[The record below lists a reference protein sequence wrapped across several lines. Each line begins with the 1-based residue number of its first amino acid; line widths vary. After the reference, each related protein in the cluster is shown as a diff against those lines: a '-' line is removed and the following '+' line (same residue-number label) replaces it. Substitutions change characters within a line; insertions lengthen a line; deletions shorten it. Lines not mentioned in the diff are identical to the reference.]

1 MIYHL
6 YDQQFF
12 MEKELKKAEPLRVF
26 LVDLVDKSTSKE
38 VLSDRMREL
47 ENLVQTYWGVVVL
60 QEYQKKDIPDSKTY
74 IWKWKLDEVINE
86 MLRLKANLLIVWNAL
101 KPSQIYQINEKLR
114 LVSEEHNID
123 PKMEAR
129 DRIDL
134 ILKIFEKHATSG
146 ESRLQIQ
153 LAAIKHM
160 WPRIYWMW
168 MDLSKQWW
176 AASWWWA
183 GATRWLWETNTEI
196 MKRHLKEKTLKIEK
210 KLEEYAKM
218 RKLHRDSRIK
228 KWMPTVWIVWYT
240 NAWKSSLLNWLTRK
254 WVLAENKLF
263 ATLWTNVWNLYVMRD
278 PVMWTWK
285 EILLNDTIW
294 FIRDLPPKL
303 IKSFSST
310 LEDSIESD
318 LLLHV
323 IDSSD
328 PFIQER
334 VSVVHEV
341 LKDIWANQKKIL
353 VFNKI
358 DLIDEEKKSELL
370 EMFSDEDMVFVSVKD
385 NIWLEELKQL
395 IAKNV

>member
-1 MIYHL
+1 MFIML
-6 YDQQFF
+6 DK
-12 MEKELKKAEPLRVF
+12 KELQQSEPLRVF
-26 LVDLVDKSTSKE
+26 LVDLVDKNTNKE
-38 VLSDRMREL
+38 ELNDRMREL
-47 ENLVQTYWGVVVL
+47 ENLVETYWWIVVL
-60 QEYQKKDIPDSKTY
+60 QKYQKKDIPDPKTY
-74 IWKWKLDEVINE
+74 VGKWKLDEIIHD
-86 MLRLKANLLIVWNAL
+86 MLLLKANLLIVWNAL
-101 KPSQIYQINEKLR
+101 KPAQIWQINEKLR
-114 LVSEEHNID
+114 VVSEEHKLD
-123 PKMEAR
+123 PKMEAW

-134 ILKIFEKHATSG
+134 ILKIFEKHATSW

-160 WPRIYWMW
+160 GPRIYRMW

-183 GATRWLWETNTEI
+183 WATRWLWETNTER
-196 MKRHLKEKTLKIEK
+196 MKRHLKEQTLKIEK

-218 RKLHRDSRIK
+218 RKLHRDARIK
-228 KWMPTVWIVWYT
+228 KWMPTVGIVGYT
-240 NAWKSSLLNWLTRK
+240 NAWKSSLLNWLTKK

-263 ATLWTNVWNLYVMRD
+263 ATLWTNVGNLYVITD
-278 PVMWTWK
+278 PVTWRWK
-285 EILLNDTIW
+285 EILLNDTIG

-328 PFIQER
+328 PFVEER
-334 VSVVHEV
+334 ISVVHDV
-341 LKDIWANQKKIL
+341 LKDIWANQKRIL

-358 DLIDEEKKSELL
+358 DLVDEERLNELKNL
-370 EMFSDEDMVFVSVKD
+370 FPDEDKVFISIKS
-385 NIWLEELKQL
+385 NIWLDELKNL

>member
-1 MIYHL
+1 ML
-6 YDQQFF
+6 DR
-12 MEKELKKAEPLRVF
+12 KELQQSEPLRVF
-26 LVDLVDKSTSKE
+26 LVDLVDKNTNKE
-38 VLSDRMREL
+38 ELHDRMREL
-47 ENLVQTYWGVVVL
+47 ENLVETYWWIVVL
-60 QEYQKKDIPDSKTY
+60 QKYQKKDVPDSKTY
-74 IWKWKLDEVINE
+74 VWKWKLDEIIRD
-86 MLRLKANLLIVWNAL
+86 MLLLKANLLIVGNAL
-101 KPSQIYQINEKLR
+101 KPAQIWQINEKLR
-114 LVSEEHNID
+114 VVSEEHKLD

-160 WPRIYWMW
+160 WPRIYRMW

-183 GATRWLWETNTEI
+183 WATRGLGETNTER
-196 MKRHLKEKTLKIEK
+196 MKRHLKEQTLKIEK
-210 KLEEYAKM
+210 KLVEYAKM
-218 RKLHRDSRIK
+218 RKLHRDARIK
-228 KWMPTVWIVWYT
+228 KWMPTVWIVGYT
-240 NAWKSSLLNWLTRK
+240 NAGKSSLLNGLTKK

-263 ATLWTNVWNLYVMRD
+263 ATLWTNVGNLYVITDSVTGR
-278 PVMWTWK
+278 WK
-285 EILLNDTIW
+285 EILLNDTIG

-328 PFIQER
+328 PFVGER
-334 VSVVHEV
+334 ISVVHDV
-341 LKDIWANQKKIL
+341 LSDIWANQKRIL

-358 DLIDEEKKSELL
+358 DLIDEEKLNELKEL
-370 EMFSDEDMVFVSVKD
+370 FPDEDKVFISVKWSV
-385 NIWLEELKQL
+385 WLDGLKNL

>member
-1 MIYHL
+1 MA
-6 YDQQFF
+6 
-12 MEKELKKAEPLRVF
+12 EKKELQQAEPLRVF
-26 LVDLVDKSTSKE
+26 LVDLVDKTTNKE
-38 VLSDRMREL
+38 ELNDRMREL
-47 ENLVQTYWGVVVL
+47 ENLVQTYGWIVVL
-60 QEYQKKDIPDSKTY
+60 QKYQKKDIPDPKTY
-74 IWKWKLDEVINE
+74 VWKWKLDEIIQD

-101 KPSQIYQINEKLR
+101 KPAQIWQINEKLR
-114 LVSEEHNID
+114 VVSEEHKLD

-160 WPRIYWMW
+160 WPRIYRMW

-176 AASWWWA
+176 AASWGWA
-183 GATRWLWETNTEI
+183 WATRGLWETNTER
-196 MKRHLKEKTLKIEK
+196 MKRHLKEQTLKIEK
-210 KLEEYAKM
+210 KLVEYAKM
-218 RKLHRDSRIK
+218 RKLHRDARIK
-228 KWMPTVWIVWYT
+228 KWMPTVGIVGYT
-240 NAWKSSLLNWLTRK
+240 NAGKSSLLNWLTKK

-263 ATLWTNVWNLYVMRD
+263 ATLWTNVGNLYVITD
-278 PVMWTWK
+278 PVTGRWK
-285 EILLNDTIW
+285 EILLNDTIG

-328 PFIQER
+328 PFVGER
-334 VSVVHEV
+334 ISVVHDV
-341 LKDIWANQKKIL
+341 LSDIWANQKRIL

-358 DLIDEEKKSELL
+358 DLIDEERLNELKEL
-370 EMFSDEDMVFVSVKD
+370 FSHEDKVFISVKN
-385 NIWLEELKQL
+385 NIWLEELKNL

>member
-1 MIYHL
+1 MTNK
-6 YDQQFF
+6 
-12 MEKELKKAEPLRVF
+12 KELQKAEPLRVF
-26 LVDLVDKSTSKE
+26 LVDLVDKNTSKE
-38 VLSDRMREL
+38 ILSDRMREL
-47 ENLVQTYWGVVVL
+47 ENLVETYGWVVVL
-60 QEYQKKDIPDSKTY
+60 QKYQKKDIPDAKTY
-74 IWKWKLDEVINE
+74 VWKWKLDEIIQD
-86 MLRLKANLLIVWNAL
+86 MLRLQANLLIVWNAL
-101 KPSQIYQINEKLR
+101 KPAQIFQINEKLR
-114 LVSEEHNID
+114 LVSEEHNLD

-129 DRIDL
+129 DRVDL
-134 ILKIFEKHATSG
+134 ILKIFEKHATSW

-160 WPRIYWMW
+160 GPRIYRMW

-176 AASWWWA
+176 AASWWWS
-183 GATRWLWETNTEI
+183 GATRWLWETNTER
-196 MKRHLKEKTLKIEK
+196 MKRHLQEQTLKIDK

-218 RKLHRDSRIK
+218 RKLHRDARIK

-240 NAWKSSLLNWLTRK
+240 NAWKSSLLNGLTRK

-263 ATLWTNVWNLYVMRD
+263 ATLGTNVWNLYVMSD
-278 PVMWTWK
+278 PVTGRGK
-285 EILLNDTIW
+285 EILLNDTIG

-328 PFIQER
+328 PFISER
-334 VSVVHEV
+334 INVVHDV

-358 DLIDEEKKSELL
+358 DLVNNDKIEELKS
-370 EMFSDEDMVFVSVKD
+370 MFPDNDKVFVSVKN
-385 NIWLEELKQL
+385 NIGLEELKNL

>member
-1 MIYHL
+1 ML
-6 YDQQFF
+6 DK
-12 MEKELKKAEPLRVF
+12 KELQQSEPLRVF
-26 LVDLVDKSTSKE
+26 LVDLVDKNTNKE
-38 VLSDRMREL
+38 ELHDRMREL
-47 ENLVQTYWGVVVL
+47 ENLVETYGWIVVL
-60 QEYQKKDIPDSKTY
+60 QKYQKKDIPDPKTY
-74 IWKWKLDEVINE
+74 VWKGKLDEIIHD
-86 MLRLKANLLIVWNAL
+86 MLLLKANLLIVGNAL
-101 KPSQIYQINEKLR
+101 KPSQIWQINEKLR
-114 LVSEEHNID
+114 VVSEEHKLD

-160 WPRIYWMW
+160 GPRIYRMW

-183 GATRWLWETNTEI
+183 WATRGLWETNTER
-196 MKRHLKEKTLKIEK
+196 MKRHLKEQTLKIEK
-210 KLEEYAKM
+210 KLVEYAKM
-218 RKLHRDSRIK
+218 RKLHRDARIK
-228 KWMPTVWIVWYT
+228 KWMSTVGIVGYT
-240 NAWKSSLLNWLTRK
+240 NAGKSSLLNGLTKK

-263 ATLWTNVWNLYVMRD
+263 ATLWTNVGNLYVITD
-278 PVMWTWK
+278 PVTWRWK

-328 PFIQER
+328 PFVGER
-334 VSVVHEV
+334 ISVVHDV
-341 LKDIWANQKKIL
+341 LSDIWANQKRLL

-358 DLIDEEKKSELL
+358 DLIDEEKLNELKKL
-370 EMFSDEDMVFVSVKD
+370 FPDEDKVFISVKW
-385 NIWLEELKQL
+385 NIWLDELKNL

>member
-1 MIYHL
+1 ML
-6 YDQQFF
+6 DK
-12 MEKELKKAEPLRVF
+12 KELQQSEPLRVF
-26 LVDLVDKSTSKE
+26 LVDLVDKNTNKE
-38 VLSDRMREL
+38 ELNDRMREL
-47 ENLVQTYWGVVVL
+47 ENLVETYWWIVVL
-60 QEYQKKDIPDSKTY
+60 QKYQKKDIPDPKTY
-74 IWKWKLDEVINE
+74 VGKWKLDEIIQD

-101 KPSQIYQINEKLR
+101 KPAQIWQINEKLR
-114 LVSEEHNID
+114 VVSEEHKLD
-123 PKMEAR
+123 PKMEAW

-134 ILKIFEKHATSG
+134 ILKIFEKHATSW

-160 WPRIYWMW
+160 WPRIYRMW

-183 GATRWLWETNTEI
+183 WATRGLGETNTER
-196 MKRHLKEKTLKIEK
+196 MKRHLKEQTLKIEK

-218 RKLHRDSRIK
+218 RKLHRDARIK
-228 KWMPTVWIVWYT
+228 KWMPTVGIVGYT
-240 NAWKSSLLNWLTRK
+240 NAWKSSLLNWLTKK

-263 ATLWTNVWNLYVMRD
+263 ATLWTNVGNLYVITD
-278 PVMWTWK
+278 PVTWRWK
-285 EILLNDTIW
+285 EILLNDTIG

-328 PFIQER
+328 PFVEER
-334 VSVVHEV
+334 ISVVHDV
-341 LKDIWANQKKIL
+341 LNDIWANQKKIL

-358 DLIDEEKKSELL
+358 DLIDEERLTGLKTL
-370 EMFSDEDMVFVSVKD
+370 FPDEDKVFISVKS
-385 NIWLEELKQL
+385 NIWLDELKTL
-395 IAKNV
+395 IAKMYKV

>member
-1 MIYHL
+1 MT
-6 YDQQFF
+6 
-12 MEKELKKAEPLRVF
+12 EKKELQKAEPLRVF
-26 LVDLVDKSTSKE
+26 LVDLVDKTTNKE
-38 VLSDRMREL
+38 ELNDRMREL
-47 ENLVQTYWGVVVL
+47 ENLVQTYGWIVVL
-60 QEYQKKDIPDSKTY
+60 QKYQKKDIPDPKTY
-74 IWKWKLDEVINE
+74 VWKWKLDEIIQD

-101 KPSQIYQINEKLR
+101 KPAQIWQINEKLR
-114 LVSEEHNID
+114 VVSEEHKLD

-134 ILKIFEKHATSG
+134 ILKIFEKHATSW

-160 WPRIYWMW
+160 WPRIYRMW

-176 AASWWWA
+176 AASWGWA
-183 GATRWLWETNTEI
+183 WATRGLGETNTER
-196 MKRHLKEKTLKIEK
+196 MKRHLKEQTLKIEK
-210 KLEEYAKM
+210 KLVEYAKM
-218 RKLHRDSRIK
+218 RKLHRDARIK
-228 KWMPTVWIVWYT
+228 KWMPTVGIVGYT
-240 NAWKSSLLNWLTRK
+240 NAGKSSLLNGLTKK

-263 ATLWTNVWNLYVMRD
+263 ATLWTNVGNLYVITD
-278 PVMWTWK
+278 PVTGRWK
-285 EILLNDTIW
+285 EILLNDTIG

-328 PFIQER
+328 PFVWER
-334 VSVVHEV
+334 ISVVHDV
-341 LKDIWANQKKIL
+341 LSDIWANQKRIL

-358 DLIDEEKKSELL
+358 DLIDEEKLSELKEL
-370 EMFSDEDMVFVSVKD
+370 FPDEDKVFISVKW
-385 NIWLEELKQL
+385 NIWLEELKNM

>member
-1 MIYHL
+1 ML
-6 YDQQFF
+6 DK
-12 MEKELKKAEPLRVF
+12 KELQQSEPLRVF
-26 LVDLVDKSTSKE
+26 LVDLVDKNTNKE
-38 VLSDRMREL
+38 ELQDRMREL
-47 ENLVQTYWGVVVL
+47 ENLVETYWWIVVL
-60 QEYQKKDIPDSKTY
+60 QKYQKKDIPDPKPY
-74 IWKWKLDEVINE
+74 VWKWKLDEIIHD
-86 MLRLKANLLIVWNAL
+86 MLLLKANLLIVGNAL
-101 KPSQIYQINEKLR
+101 KPAQIRQINEKLR
-114 LVSEEHNID
+114 VVSEENKLD

-146 ESRLQIQ
+146 ESRLQIH

-160 WPRIYWMW
+160 WPRIYRMW

-176 AASWWWA
+176 AASWGWA
-183 GATRWLWETNTEI
+183 GATRGLGETNTER
-196 MKRHLKEKTLKIEK
+196 MKRHLKEQTLKIEK

-218 RKLHRDSRIK
+218 RKLHRDARIK
-228 KWMPTVWIVWYT
+228 KWMPTVWIVGYT
-240 NAWKSSLLNWLTRK
+240 NAWKSSLLNGLTKK

-263 ATLWTNVWNLYVMRD
+263 ATLGTNVGNLYVITD
-278 PVMWTWK
+278 PVTGRWK

-328 PFIQER
+328 PFVGEKI
-334 VSVVHEV
+334 SVVHDV
-341 LKDIWANQKKIL
+341 LSDIWANQKRIL

-358 DLIDEEKKSELL
+358 DLIDEEKLNELK
-370 EMFSDEDMVFVSVKD
+370 EMFPDEDKVFISVKS
-385 NIWLEELKQL
+385 NIWLEELKNL

>member
-1 MIYHL
+1 ML
-6 YDQQFF
+6 DK
-12 MEKELKKAEPLRVF
+12 KELQQSEPLRVF
-26 LVDLVDKSTSKE
+26 LVDLVDKNTNRE
-38 VLSDRMREL
+38 ELNDRMREL
-47 ENLVQTYWGVVVL
+47 ENLVETYWWIVVL
-60 QEYQKKDIPDSKTY
+60 QKYQKKDIPDPKTY
-74 IWKWKLDEVINE
+74 VGKWKLDEIIHD
-86 MLRLKANLLIVWNAL
+86 MLLLKANLLIVWNAL
-101 KPSQIYQINEKLR
+101 KPAQIWQINEKLR
-114 LVSEEHNID
+114 VVSEEHKLD
-123 PKMEAR
+123 PKMEAW

-134 ILKIFEKHATSG
+134 ILKIFEKHATSW

-160 WPRIYWMW
+160 WPRIYRMW

-176 AASWWWA
+176 AASWWGSW
-183 GATRWLWETNTEI
+183 ATRGLGETNTER
-196 MKRHLKEKTLKIEK
+196 MKRHLKEQTLKIEK

-218 RKLHRDSRIK
+218 RKLHRDARIK
-228 KWMPTVWIVWYT
+228 KWMPTVWIVGYT
-240 NAWKSSLLNWLTRK
+240 NAWKSSLLNWLTKK

-263 ATLWTNVWNLYVMRD
+263 ATLWTNVGNLYVITD
-278 PVMWTWK
+278 PVTWRWK
-285 EILLNDTIW
+285 EILLNDTIG

-328 PFIQER
+328 PFVEER
-334 VSVVHEV
+334 ISVVHDV
-341 LKDIWANQKKIL
+341 LSDIWANQKRIL

-358 DLIDEEKKSELL
+358 DLIDEERLAELK
-370 EMFSDEDMVFVSVKD
+370 EMFPNEDKVFISVKW
-385 NIWLEELKQL
+385 NIWLDKLKDL

>member
-1 MIYHL
+1 
-6 YDQQFF
+6 
-12 MEKELKKAEPLRVF
+12 
-26 LVDLVDKSTSKE
+26 
-38 VLSDRMREL
+38 
-47 ENLVQTYWGVVVL
+47 
-60 QEYQKKDIPDSKTY
+60 
-74 IWKWKLDEVINE
+74 
-86 MLRLKANLLIVWNAL
+86 
-101 KPSQIYQINEKLR
+101 
-114 LVSEEHNID
+114 VSEEHKLD

-160 WPRIYWMW
+160 WPRIYRMW

-176 AASWWWA
+176 AASWGGAW
-183 GATRWLWETNTEI
+183 ATRGLGETNTER
-196 MKRHLKEKTLKIEK
+196 MKRHLKEQTLKIEK
-210 KLEEYAKM
+210 KLVEYAKM
-218 RKLHRDSRIK
+218 RKLHRDARIK
-228 KWMPTVWIVWYT
+228 KWMPTVGIVGYT
-240 NAWKSSLLNWLTRK
+240 NAGKSSLLNGLTKK

-263 ATLWTNVWNLYVMRD
+263 ATLWTNVGNLYVITD
-278 PVMWTWK
+278 PVTGRWK
-285 EILLNDTIW
+285 EILLNDTIG

-328 PFIQER
+328 PFVWER
-334 VSVVHEV
+334 ISVVHDV
-341 LKDIWANQKKIL
+341 LSDIWANQKRIL

-358 DLIDEEKKSELL
+358 DLIDEEKIAELKEL
-370 EMFSDEDMVFVSVKD
+370 FPDEDKVFISVKW
-385 NIWLEELKQL
+385 NIWLEELKNL

>member
-1 MIYHL
+1 ML
-6 YDQQFF
+6 DK
-12 MEKELKKAEPLRVF
+12 KELQQSEPLRVF
-26 LVDLVDKSTSKE
+26 LVDLVDKNTNKE
-38 VLSDRMREL
+38 ELADRMREL
-47 ENLVQTYWGVVVL
+47 ENLVETYWWIVVL
-60 QEYQKKDIPDSKTY
+60 QKYQKKDIPDAKTY
-74 IWKWKLDEVINE
+74 VGKWKLDEIIHD
-86 MLRLKANLLIVWNAL
+86 MLLLKANLLIVWNSL
-101 KPSQIYQINEKLR
+101 KPAQIWQINEKLR
-114 LVSEEHNID
+114 VVSEEHKLD
-123 PKMEAR
+123 PKMEAW

-134 ILKIFEKHATSG
+134 ILKIFEKHATSW

-160 WPRIYWMW
+160 WPRIYRMW

-176 AASWWWA
+176 AASWWWTW
-183 GATRWLWETNTEI
+183 ATRGLWETNTER
-196 MKRHLKEKTLKIEK
+196 MKRHLKEQTLKIEK

-218 RKLHRDSRIK
+218 RKLHRDARIK

-240 NAWKSSLLNWLTRK
+240 NAWKSSLLNWLTK
-254 WVLAENKLF
+254 KGVLAENKLF
-263 ATLWTNVWNLYVMRD
+263 ATLWTNVGNLYVMTD
-278 PVMWTWK
+278 PITWKGK
-285 EILLNDTIW
+285 EILLNDTIG

-328 PFIQER
+328 PFIEER
-334 VSVVHEV
+334 ISVVHNV
-341 LKDIWANQKKIL
+341 LSDIGANQKRIL

-358 DLIDEEKKSELL
+358 DLIDDEKLNELKKL
-370 EMFSDEDMVFVSVKD
+370 FPDEDKVFISVKG
-385 NIWLEELKQL
+385 NVWLEELKSL

>member
-1 MIYHL
+1 ML
-6 YDQQFF
+6 DK
-12 MEKELKKAEPLRVF
+12 KELQQSEPLRVF
-26 LVDLVDKSTSKE
+26 LVDLVDKNTNQE
-38 VLSDRMREL
+38 ELHDRMREL
-47 ENLVQTYWGVVVL
+47 ENLVETYGWIVVL
-60 QEYQKKDIPDSKTY
+60 QKYQKKDIPDPKTY
-74 IWKWKLDEVINE
+74 VGKWKLDEIIHD
-86 MLRLKANLLIVWNAL
+86 MLLLKANLLIVWNAL
-101 KPSQIYQINEKLR
+101 KPAQIWQINEKLR
-114 LVSEEHNID
+114 VVSEEQTLD

-134 ILKIFEKHATSG
+134 ILKIFEKHATSW

-160 WPRIYWMW
+160 WPRIYRMW

-183 GATRWLWETNTEI
+183 WATRGLWETNTER
-196 MKRHLKEKTLKIEK
+196 MKRHLKEQTLKIEK

-218 RKLHRDSRIK
+218 RKLHRDARIK
-228 KWMPTVWIVWYT
+228 KWMPTVGIVGYT
-240 NAWKSSLLNWLTRK
+240 NAWKSSLLNWLTKK

-263 ATLWTNVWNLYVMRD
+263 ATLWTNVGNLYVITD
-278 PVMWTWK
+278 PVTWRWK

-310 LEDSIESD
+310 LEDSIESN

-328 PFIQER
+328 PFVKER
-334 VSVVHEV
+334 ISVVHDV
-341 LKDIWANQKKIL
+341 LSDIWANQKRIL

-358 DLIDEEKKSELL
+358 DLIDEDRLTELKEL
-370 EMFSDEDMVFVSVKD
+370 FPDEDKVFISVKW
-385 NIWLEELKQL
+385 NIWLDELKNL

>member
-1 MIYHL
+1 ML
-6 YDQQFF
+6 DK
-12 MEKELKKAEPLRVF
+12 KELQQSEPLRVF
-26 LVDLVDKSTSKE
+26 LVDLVDKNTNKE
-38 VLSDRMREL
+38 ELHDRMREL
-47 ENLVQTYWGVVVL
+47 ENLVETYGWIVVL
-60 QEYQKKDIPDSKTY
+60 QKYQKKDIPDPKTY
-74 IWKWKLDEVINE
+74 VWKGKLDEIIHD
-86 MLRLKANLLIVWNAL
+86 MLLLKANLLIVGNAL
-101 KPSQIYQINEKLR
+101 KPSQIWQINEKLR
-114 LVSEEHNID
+114 VVSEEHKLD

-160 WPRIYWMW
+160 WPRIYRMW

-183 GATRWLWETNTEI
+183 WATRGLWETNTER
-196 MKRHLKEKTLKIEK
+196 MKRHLKEQTLKIEK
-210 KLEEYAKM
+210 KLVEYAKM
-218 RKLHRDSRIK
+218 RKLHRDARIK
-228 KWMPTVWIVWYT
+228 KWMPTVGIVGYT
-240 NAWKSSLLNWLTRK
+240 NAGKSSLLNGLTKK

-263 ATLWTNVWNLYVMRD
+263 ATLWTNVGNLYVITD
-278 PVMWTWK
+278 PVTWRWK

-328 PFIQER
+328 PFVGER
-334 VSVVHEV
+334 ISVVHDV
-341 LKDIWANQKKIL
+341 LSDIWANQKRLL

-358 DLIDEEKKSELL
+358 DLIDEEKLNELKKL
-370 EMFSDEDMVFVSVKD
+370 FPDEDKVFISVKW
-385 NIWLEELKQL
+385 NIWLDELKNL

>member
-1 MIYHL
+1 MKRVE
-6 YDQQFF
+6 
-12 MEKELKKAEPLRVF
+12 EKIKLNEAIESEPLRVF
-26 LVDLVDKSTSKE
+26 LVDLVDKTTKKE
-38 VLSDRMREL
+38 ELSDRMREL
-47 ENLVQTYWGVVVL
+47 ENLVETYWWIVVL
-60 QEYQKKDIPDSKTY
+60 QKYQKKDVPDAKTY
-74 IWKWKLDEVINE
+74 VGKWKLDEIIQD
-86 MLRLKANLLIVWNAL
+86 MLRLQANLLIVGNAL
-101 KPSQIYQINEKLR
+101 KPAQIYQINEKLR
-114 LVSEEHNID
+114 IFSEEHNLD

-160 WPRIYWMW
+160 GPRIYRMW

-176 AASWWWA
+176 AASWWGSW
-183 GATRWLWETNTEI
+183 ATRWLWETNTER
-196 MKRHLKEKTLKIEK
+196 MKRHLQEQSLKIEK
-210 KLEEYAKM
+210 KLVEYTKM
-218 RKLHRDSRIK
+218 RKLHRDARVK

-240 NAWKSSLLNWLTRK
+240 NAGKSSLLNGLTRK

-263 ATLWTNVWNLYVMRD
+263 ATLGTNVWNLYVMSD
-278 PVMWTWK
+278 PVMWIGK
-285 EILLNDTIW
+285 EILLNDTIG

-323 IDSSD
+323 IDASD
-328 PFIQER
+328 PFVQER
-334 VSVVHEV
+334 ISVVHDV
-341 LKDIWANQKKIL
+341 LEDIWANQGKIL

-358 DLIDEEKKSELL
+358 DLVDDNKISELKKL
-370 EMFSDEDMVFVSVKD
+370 YPEDEKVFVSVKTG
-385 NIWLEELKQL
+385 IWLEELKML
-395 IAKNV
+395 IARSV

>member
-1 MIYHL
+1 ML
-6 YDQQFF
+6 DK
-12 MEKELKKAEPLRVF
+12 KELQQSEPLRVF
-26 LVDLVDKSTSKE
+26 LVDLVDKNTNKE
-38 VLSDRMREL
+38 ELHDRMREL
-47 ENLVQTYWGVVVL
+47 ENLVETYWWIVVL
-60 QEYQKKDIPDSKTY
+60 QKYQKKDVPDPKTY
-74 IWKWKLDEVINE
+74 VWKGKLDEIIHD
-86 MLRLKANLLIVWNAL
+86 MLLLKANLLIVGNAL
-101 KPSQIYQINEKLR
+101 KPSQIWQINEKLR
-114 LVSEEHNID
+114 VVSEEHKLD

-134 ILKIFEKHATSG
+134 ILKIFEKHATSW

-160 WPRIYWMW
+160 WPRIYRMW

-183 GATRWLWETNTEI
+183 WATRGLGETNTER
-196 MKRHLKEKTLKIEK
+196 MKRHLKEQTLKIEK
-210 KLEEYAKM
+210 KLVEYAKM
-218 RKLHRDSRIK
+218 RKLHRDARIK
-228 KWMPTVWIVWYT
+228 KWMPTVWIVGYT
-240 NAWKSSLLNWLTRK
+240 NAGKSSLLNGLTKK

-263 ATLWTNVWNLYVMRD
+263 ATLGTNVGNLYVITD
-278 PVMWTWK
+278 PVTGRWK
-285 EILLNDTIW
+285 EILLNDTIG

-328 PFIQER
+328 PFVEER
-334 VSVVHEV
+334 ISVVHDV
-341 LKDIWANQKKIL
+341 LSDIWANQKRIL

-358 DLIDEEKKSELL
+358 DLIDEEKLNELKEL
-370 EMFSDEDMVFVSVKD
+370 FPNEDKVFISVKW
-385 NIWLEELKQL
+385 NIGLDELKNL
-395 IAKNV
+395 IAKSV

>member
-1 MIYHL
+1 MT
-6 YDQQFF
+6 
-12 MEKELKKAEPLRVF
+12 EKKELQQAEPLRVF
-26 LVDLVDKSTSKE
+26 LVDLVDKTTNKE
-38 VLSDRMREL
+38 ELNDRMREL
-47 ENLVQTYWGVVVL
+47 ENLVQTYGWIVVL
-60 QEYQKKDIPDSKTY
+60 QKYQKKDIPDPKTY
-74 IWKWKLDEVINE
+74 VWKWKLDEIIQD
-86 MLRLKANLLIVWNAL
+86 MLRLKANLLIVGNAL
-101 KPSQIYQINEKLR
+101 KPAQIWQINEKLR
-114 LVSEEHNID
+114 VVSEEHKLD

-134 ILKIFEKHATSG
+134 ILKIFEKHATSW

-160 WPRIYWMW
+160 WPRIYRMW

-176 AASWWWA
+176 AASRGGVW
-183 GATRWLWETNTEI
+183 ATRGLGETNTER
-196 MKRHLKEKTLKIEK
+196 MKRHLKEQTLKIEK
-210 KLEEYAKM
+210 KLIEYAKM
-218 RKLHRDSRIK
+218 RKLHRDARIK
-228 KWMPTVWIVWYT
+228 KWMPTVWIVGYT
-240 NAWKSSLLNWLTRK
+240 NAGKSSLLNGLTKK

-263 ATLWTNVWNLYVMRD
+263 ATLGTNVGNLYVITD
-278 PVMWTWK
+278 PVTWRWK
-285 EILLNDTIW
+285 EILLNDTIG

-328 PFIQER
+328 PFVVER
-334 VSVVHEV
+334 ISVVHDV
-341 LKDIWANQKKIL
+341 LSDIWANQKRIL

-358 DLIDEEKKSELL
+358 DLIDEERLNELK
-370 EMFSDEDMVFVSVKD
+370 EMFPDEDKVFISVKS
-385 NIWLEELKQL
+385 NIWLEELKNL

>member
-1 MIYHL
+1 ML
-6 YDQQFF
+6 DK
-12 MEKELKKAEPLRVF
+12 KELQQSEPLRVF
-26 LVDLVDKSTSKE
+26 LVDLVDKNTNKE
-38 VLSDRMREL
+38 ELHDRMREL
-47 ENLVQTYWGVVVL
+47 ENLVETYWWIVVL
-60 QEYQKKDIPDSKTY
+60 QKYQKKDIPDSKTY
-74 IWKWKLDEVINE
+74 VWKGKLDEIIHD
-86 MLRLKANLLIVWNAL
+86 MLLLKANLLIVGNAL
-101 KPSQIYQINEKLR
+101 KPSQIWQINEKLR
-114 LVSEEHNID
+114 VVSEEHKLD

-160 WPRIYWMW
+160 GPRIYRMW

-176 AASWWWA
+176 AASWGGAW
-183 GATRWLWETNTEI
+183 ATRGLGETNTER
-196 MKRHLKEKTLKIEK
+196 MKRHLKEQTLKIEK
-210 KLEEYAKM
+210 KLVEYAKM
-218 RKLHRDSRIK
+218 RKLHRDARIK
-228 KWMPTVWIVWYT
+228 KWMPTVGIVGYT
-240 NAWKSSLLNWLTRK
+240 NAGKSSLLNGLTKK

-263 ATLWTNVWNLYVMRD
+263 ATLWTNVGNLYVITD
-278 PVMWTWK
+278 PVTWRWK

-328 PFIQER
+328 PFVGER
-334 VSVVHEV
+334 ISVVHDV
-341 LKDIWANQKKIL
+341 LSDIWANQKRIL

-358 DLIDEEKKSELL
+358 DLIDNEKLNELKGL
-370 EMFSDEDMVFVSVKD
+370 FPDEDKVFISVKW
-385 NIWLEELKQL
+385 NIWLEELKNL

>member
-1 MIYHL
+1 ML
-6 YDQQFF
+6 DK
-12 MEKELKKAEPLRVF
+12 KELQQSEPLRVF
-26 LVDLVDKSTSKE
+26 LVDLVDKNTNRE
-38 VLSDRMREL
+38 ELNDRMREL
-47 ENLVQTYWGVVVL
+47 ENLVETYGWIVVL
-60 QEYQKKDIPDSKTY
+60 QKYQKKDVPDPKTY
-74 IWKWKLDEVINE
+74 VGKWKLDEIIHD
-86 MLRLKANLLIVWNAL
+86 MLLLKANLLIVWNAL
-101 KPSQIYQINEKLR
+101 KPAQIWQINEKLR
-114 LVSEEHNID
+114 VVSEEHKLD

-134 ILKIFEKHATSG
+134 ILKIFEKHATSW

-160 WPRIYWMW
+160 WPRIYRMW

-183 GATRWLWETNTEI
+183 WATRGLWETNTER
-196 MKRHLKEKTLKIEK
+196 MKRHLKEQTLKIEK

-218 RKLHRDSRIK
+218 RKLHRDARIK
-228 KWMPTVWIVWYT
+228 KWMPTVGIVGYT
-240 NAWKSSLLNWLTRK
+240 NAWKSSLLNGLTKK

-263 ATLWTNVWNLYVMRD
+263 ATLWTNVGNLYVITD
-278 PVMWTWK
+278 PVTGRWK

-328 PFIQER
+328 PFVEER
-334 VSVVHEV
+334 ISVVHDV
-341 LKDIWANQKKIL
+341 LSDIWANQKRIL

-358 DLIDEEKKSELL
+358 DLIDKEKLSELTKL
-370 EMFSDEDMVFVSVKD
+370 FPDEDKVFISVKD
-385 NIWLEELKQL
+385 NIWLDELKNL

>member
-1 MIYHL
+1 ML
-6 YDQQFF
+6 DK
-12 MEKELKKAEPLRVF
+12 KELQQSEPLRVF
-26 LVDLVDKSTSKE
+26 LVDLVDKNTNKE
-38 VLSDRMREL
+38 ELNDRMREL
-47 ENLVQTYWGVVVL
+47 ENLVETYWWIVVL
-60 QEYQKKDIPDSKTY
+60 QKYQKKDIPDPKTY
-74 IWKWKLDEVINE
+74 VGKWKLDEIIHD
-86 MLRLKANLLIVWNAL
+86 MLLLKANLLIVWNAL
-101 KPSQIYQINEKLR
+101 KPAQIWQINEKLR
-114 LVSEEHNID
+114 VVSEEHKLD

-134 ILKIFEKHATSG
+134 ILKIFEKHATSW

-160 WPRIYWMW
+160 WPRIYRMW

-176 AASWWWA
+176 AASGWWA
-183 GATRWLWETNTEI
+183 WATRGLWETNTER
-196 MKRHLKEKTLKIEK
+196 MKRHLKEQTLKIEK

-218 RKLHRDSRIK
+218 RKLHRDARKK
-228 KWMPTVWIVWYT
+228 KWMPTVWIVGYT
-240 NAWKSSLLNWLTRK
+240 NAWKSSLLNWLTKK

-263 ATLWTNVWNLYVMRD
+263 ATLWTNVGNLYVITD
-278 PVMWTWK
+278 PITWRWK
-285 EILLNDTIW
+285 EILLNDTIG

-323 IDSSD
+323 IDSND
-328 PFIQER
+328 PFVEER
-334 VSVVHEV
+334 ISVVHDV
-341 LKDIWANQKKIL
+341 LKDIWANQKRIL

-358 DLIDEEKKSELL
+358 DLVDEERLTELKQL
-370 EMFSDEDMVFVSVKD
+370 VPDEDKVFISVKS
-385 NIWLEELKQL
+385 NIWLDELKNL

>member
-1 MIYHL
+1 ML
-6 YDQQFF
+6 DK
-12 MEKELKKAEPLRVF
+12 KELQQSEPLRVF
-26 LVDLVDKSTSKE
+26 LVDLVDKNTNKE
-38 VLSDRMREL
+38 ELNDRMREL
-47 ENLVQTYWGVVVL
+47 ENLVETYWWIVVL
-60 QEYQKKDIPDSKTY
+60 QKYQKKDIPDPKTY
-74 IWKWKLDEVINE
+74 VGKWKLDEIIHD
-86 MLRLKANLLIVWNAL
+86 MLLLKANLLIVWNAL
-101 KPSQIYQINEKLR
+101 KPAQIWQINEKLR
-114 LVSEEHNID
+114 VVSEEHKLD
-123 PKMEAR
+123 PKMEAW

-134 ILKIFEKHATSG
+134 ILKIFEKHATSW

-160 WPRIYWMW
+160 GPRIYRMW

-183 GATRWLWETNTEI
+183 WATRWLWETNTER
-196 MKRHLKEKTLKIEK
+196 MKRHLKEQTLKIEK

-218 RKLHRDSRIK
+218 RKLHRDARIK
-228 KWMPTVWIVWYT
+228 KWMPTVGIVGYT
-240 NAWKSSLLNWLTRK
+240 NAWKSSLLNWLTKK

-263 ATLWTNVWNLYVMRD
+263 ATLWTNVGNLYVITD
-278 PVMWTWK
+278 PVTWRWK
-285 EILLNDTIW
+285 EILLNDTIG

-328 PFIQER
+328 PFVEER
-334 VSVVHEV
+334 ISVVHDV
-341 LKDIWANQKKIL
+341 LKDIWANQKRIL

-358 DLIDEEKKSELL
+358 DLVDEERLNELKNL
-370 EMFSDEDMVFVSVKD
+370 FPDEDKVFISIKS
-385 NIWLEELKQL
+385 NIWLDELKNL

>member
-1 MIYHL
+1 ML
-6 YDQQFF
+6 DK
-12 MEKELKKAEPLRVF
+12 KELQQSEPLRVF
-26 LVDLVDKSTSKE
+26 LVDLVDKNTNKE
-38 VLSDRMREL
+38 ELHDRMREL
-47 ENLVQTYWGVVVL
+47 ENLVETYGGIVVL
-60 QEYQKKDIPDSKTY
+60 QKYQKKDIPDPKTY
-74 IWKWKLDEVINE
+74 VWKWKLDEIIHD
-86 MLRLKANLLIVWNAL
+86 MLLLKANLLIVGNAL
-101 KPSQIYQINEKLR
+101 KPSQIWQINEKLR
-114 LVSEEHNID
+114 VVSEENKLD

-160 WPRIYWMW
+160 WPRIYRMW

-176 AASWWWA
+176 AASWGGSW
-183 GATRWLWETNTEI
+183 ATRGLGETNTER
-196 MKRHLKEKTLKIEK
+196 MKRHLKEQTLKIEK
-210 KLEEYAKM
+210 KLVEYAKM
-218 RKLHRDSRIK
+218 RKLHRDARIK
-228 KWMPTVWIVWYT
+228 KWMPTVGIVGYT
-240 NAWKSSLLNWLTRK
+240 NAGKSSLLNGLTKK

-263 ATLWTNVWNLYVMRD
+263 ATLWTNVGNLYVITD
-278 PVMWTWK
+278 PVTGRWK
-285 EILLNDTIW
+285 EILLNDTIG

-303 IKSFSST
+303 IKSFSSS

-328 PFIQER
+328 PFVGER
-334 VSVVHEV
+334 ISVVHDV
-341 LKDIWANQKKIL
+341 LSDIWANQKRIL

-358 DLIDEEKKSELL
+358 DLIDEEKLNELK
-370 EMFSDEDMVFVSVKD
+370 EMLPDEDKVFISVKN
-385 NIWLEELKQL
+385 NIWLEELKNL

>member
-1 MIYHL
+1 ML
-6 YDQQFF
+6 DK
-12 MEKELKKAEPLRVF
+12 KELQQSEPLRVF
-26 LVDLVDKSTSKE
+26 LVDLVDKNTNKE
-38 VLSDRMREL
+38 ELHDRMREL
-47 ENLVQTYWGVVVL
+47 ENLVETYGWIVVL
-60 QEYQKKDIPDSKTY
+60 QKYQKKDIPDPKTY
-74 IWKWKLDEVINE
+74 VWKGKLDEIIHD
-86 MLRLKANLLIVWNAL
+86 MLLLKANLLIVGNAL
-101 KPSQIYQINEKLR
+101 KPSQIWQINEKLR
-114 LVSEEHNID
+114 VVSEEHKLD

-160 WPRIYWMW
+160 WPRIYRMW

-183 GATRWLWETNTEI
+183 WATRWLWETNTER
-196 MKRHLKEKTLKIEK
+196 MKRHLKEQTLKIEK
-210 KLEEYAKM
+210 KLVEYAKM
-218 RKLHRDSRIK
+218 RKLHRDARIK
-228 KWMPTVWIVWYT
+228 KWMPTVGIVGYT
-240 NAWKSSLLNWLTRK
+240 NAGKSSLLNGLTKK

-263 ATLWTNVWNLYVMRD
+263 ATLWTNVGNLYVITD
-278 PVMWTWK
+278 PVTWRWK

-328 PFIQER
+328 PFVGER
-334 VSVVHEV
+334 ISVVHDV
-341 LKDIWANQKKIL
+341 LSDIWANQKRLL

-358 DLIDEEKKSELL
+358 DLIDEEKLNELKKL
-370 EMFSDEDMVFVSVKD
+370 FPDEDKVFISVKW
-385 NIWLEELKQL
+385 NIWLDELKNL

>member
-1 MIYHL
+1 MT
-6 YDQQFF
+6 
-12 MEKELKKAEPLRVF
+12 EKKELQKAEPLRVF
-26 LVDLVDKSTSKE
+26 LVDLVDKTTNKE
-38 VLSDRMREL
+38 ELNDRMREL
-47 ENLVQTYWGVVVL
+47 ENLVQTYGWIVVL
-60 QEYQKKDIPDSKTY
+60 QKYQKKDIPDPKTY
-74 IWKWKLDEVINE
+74 VWKWKLDEIIQD
-86 MLRLKANLLIVWNAL
+86 MLRLKANLLIVGNAL
-101 KPSQIYQINEKLR
+101 KPAQIWQINEKLR
-114 LVSEEHNID
+114 VVSEEHKLD

-160 WPRIYWMW
+160 WPRIYRMW

-176 AASWWWA
+176 AASWGWA
-183 GATRWLWETNTEI
+183 WATRWLGETNTER
-196 MKRHLKEKTLKIEK
+196 MKRHLKEQSMKIEK
-210 KLEEYAKM
+210 KLVEYAKM
-218 RKLHRDSRIK
+218 RKLHRDARIK
-228 KWMPTVWIVWYT
+228 KWMPTVGIVGYT
-240 NAWKSSLLNWLTRK
+240 NAGKSSLLNGLTKK

-263 ATLWTNVWNLYVMRD
+263 ATLWTNVWNLYVITD
-278 PVMWTWK
+278 PVTWRWK

-328 PFIQER
+328 PFVGER
-334 VSVVHEV
+334 ISVVHDV
-341 LKDIWANQKKIL
+341 LSDIWANQKRIL

-358 DLIDEEKKSELL
+358 DLIDGEKLAELKKL
-370 EMFSDEDMVFVSVKD
+370 FPDENKVFISVKS
-385 NIWLEELKQL
+385 NIWLDELKNL

>member
-1 MIYHL
+1 ML
-6 YDQQFF
+6 DK
-12 MEKELKKAEPLRVF
+12 KELQQSEPLRVF
-26 LVDLVDKSTSKE
+26 LVDLVDKNTNKE
-38 VLSDRMREL
+38 ELNDRMREL
-47 ENLVQTYWGVVVL
+47 ENLVETYWWIVVL
-60 QEYQKKDIPDSKTY
+60 QKYQKKDIPDPKTY
-74 IWKWKLDEVINE
+74 VGKWKLDEIIHD
-86 MLRLKANLLIVWNAL
+86 MLLLKANLLIVWNAL
-101 KPSQIYQINEKLR
+101 KPAQIWQINEKLR
-114 LVSEEHNID
+114 VVSEEHKLD

-134 ILKIFEKHATSG
+134 ILKIFEKHATSW

-160 WPRIYWMW
+160 WPRIYRMW

-176 AASWWWA
+176 AASGWWA
-183 GATRWLWETNTEI
+183 WATRGLWETNTER
-196 MKRHLKEKTLKIEK
+196 MKRHLKEQTLKIEK

-218 RKLHRDSRIK
+218 RKLHRDARKK
-228 KWMPTVWIVWYT
+228 KWMPTVWIVGYT
-240 NAWKSSLLNWLTRK
+240 NAWKSSLLNWLTKK

-263 ATLWTNVWNLYVMRD
+263 ATLWTNVGNLYVITD
-278 PVMWTWK
+278 PITWRWK
-285 EILLNDTIW
+285 EILLNDTIG

-323 IDSSD
+323 IDSND
-328 PFIQER
+328 PFVEER
-334 VSVVHEV
+334 ISLVHDV
-341 LKDIWANQKKIL
+341 LKDIWANQKRIL

-358 DLIDEEKKSELL
+358 DLVDEERLTELKQL
-370 EMFSDEDMVFVSVKD
+370 VPDEDKVFISVKS
-385 NIWLEELKQL
+385 NIWLDELKNL

>member
-1 MIYHL
+1 ML
-6 YDQQFF
+6 DK
-12 MEKELKKAEPLRVF
+12 KELQQSEPLRVF
-26 LVDLVDKSTSKE
+26 LVDLVDKNTNKE
-38 VLSDRMREL
+38 ELHDRMREL
-47 ENLVQTYWGVVVL
+47 ENLVETYWWIVVL
-60 QEYQKKDIPDSKTY
+60 QKYQKKDVPDPKTY
-74 IWKWKLDEVINE
+74 VWKGKLDEIIHD
-86 MLRLKANLLIVWNAL
+86 MLLLKANLLIVGNAL
-101 KPSQIYQINEKLR
+101 KPSQIWQINEKLR
-114 LVSEEHNID
+114 VVSEEHKLD

-160 WPRIYWMW
+160 GPRIYRMW

-176 AASWWWA
+176 AASWGGAW
-183 GATRWLWETNTEI
+183 ATRGLWETNTER
-196 MKRHLKEKTLKIEK
+196 MKRHLKEQTLKIEK
-210 KLEEYAKM
+210 KLVEYAKM
-218 RKLHRDSRIK
+218 RKLHRDARIK
-228 KWMPTVWIVWYT
+228 KWMPTVGIVGYT
-240 NAWKSSLLNWLTRK
+240 NAGKSSLLNGLTKK

-263 ATLWTNVWNLYVMRD
+263 ATLWTNVGNLYVITD
-278 PVMWTWK
+278 PVTWRWK

-328 PFIQER
+328 PFVGER
-334 VSVVHEV
+334 ISVVHDV
-341 LKDIWANQKKIL
+341 LSDIWANQKRIL

-358 DLIDEEKKSELL
+358 DLIDEEKLNELKGL
-370 EMFSDEDMVFVSVKD
+370 FPDEDKVFISVKW
-385 NIWLEELKQL
+385 NIWLEELKNL